1 MRKISVDS
9 FLDASGFSCRTR
21 LNRFRSFS
29 LNATSSPPIKICS
42 TSIQVL
48 EDLSRSKAE
57 DFFYLG
63 DKCTSWCKDSFRERQ
78 GRFTEFL
85 KAVLEKKGD
94 NACMN
99 MFVSPRTEHDP
110 PYGCP

>member
-57 DFFYLG
+57 DFFTLVINAPRG
-63 DKCTSWCKDSFRERQ
+63 ARTVSANARADSQ
-78 GRFTEFL
+78 
-85 KAVLEKKGD
+85 
-94 NACMN
+94 
-99 MFVSPRTEHDP
+99 SS
-110 PYGCP
+110 